1 MVAIKA
7 SWLKIHSL
15 SSWLGLGLL
24 GLTLGITFSKNHI
37 AIAMSQ
43 SSRETVLPQRLA
55 PYLAQI
61 DAGALQGPTVTIG
74 GTSVPIPWQQQ
85 GTRIGLADIPLMR
98 HLGVDLQSTAVAGQQ
113 PVLWFSEQPQL
124 LSSWIADGY
133 RYIDVTDWAAQNGWQ
148 LQPFGGQL
156 RIQAPVRTVLTGRR
170 GRQTWGDRLVLE
182 VDQPALW
189 HLTESSGS
197 FTLNLQAKVAPS
209 FDSGSLTAGDGNV
222 LQTLQVQTNGDTL
235 QIRGTFDETARPS
248 VWSLTNPN
256 RVVIDL
262 TQADVRPRD
271 ILWAEGLRWREEYLT
286 VGNRAFPVHQLWL
299 ELGRGVTMRPIWPNV
314 TQIPG
319 TAPLITTAQNWG
331 AVAAINAGFFN
342 RNNQLPLGAV
352 RSEQQWIAGPI
363 LNRGA
368 IAWNNQGGFLVSRL
382 FLNHTLTTGA
392 GNTFP
397 VTQINSGYP
406 EAGIALYTPSW
417 GSSYSPVTDNETLV
431 TVIQNQITQQQPAG
445 TAGTG
450 AYAIPPE
457 GYLLAVRSYTEA
469 ARSLPAGTSL
479 TLTPDMRPSAFEGFP
494 DAIGGGPVLV
504 QAGRIVVDA
513 KAEQFSDAFAT
524 QAAPRSAVGVTPDG
538 RLVITAIHFSP
549 GGRGPTLQE
558 AAQVM
563 VQLGAQDALN
573 LDGGNSSSLYLG
585 GSLINRHSS
594 TVGRVH
600 NGLGIFVSPATD

>member
-7 SWLKIHSL
+7 GWFKPHSL
-15 SSWLGLGLL
+15 SSWLGLSLMGLV
-24 GLTLGITFSKNHI
+24 LGIAFSKNHLAI
-37 AIAMSQ
+37 AITQAT
-43 SSRETVLPQRLA
+43 RETVSPQSLA

-61 DAGALQGPTVTIG
+61 DAGAFQGSTVTIG
-74 GTSVPIPWQQQ
+74 EASVPIPWQQR
-85 GTRIGLADIPLMR
+85 GSRIGLADIALMR
-98 HLGVDLQSTAVAGQQ
+98 HLGLDLQSTAVAGQQ
-113 PVLWFSEQPQL
+113 PVLWFSEQPQP
-124 LSSWIADGY
+124 LSTWLANGY
-133 RYIDVTDWAAQNGWQ
+133 RYIDITDWAAQQGWQ

-156 RIQAPVRTVLTGRR
+156 RIQAPVRTVLAGRR

-182 VDQPALW
+182 VDQPVLW
-189 HLTESSGS
+189 HLTEASGS
-197 FTLNLQAKVAPS
+197 FTLSLQAKAAPS
-209 FDSGSLTAGDGNV
+209 FEPESLTTGDGNV
-222 LQTLQVQTNGDTL
+222 LQTLQVQSNGDTL
-235 QIRGTFDETARPS
+235 QIRGTFDDTARPY

-271 ILWAEGLRWREEYLT
+271 ILWAPGLRWREEYLR
-286 VGNRAFPVHQLWL
+286 VGDRAFPVHQLWL
-299 ELGRGVTMRPIWPNV
+299 DLGRGVVMRPIWPNGD
-314 TQIPG
+314 QIPG

-331 AVAAINAGFFN
+331 AVAAVNAGFFN

-352 RSEQQWIAGPI
+352 RSERQWIAGPI

-392 GNTFP
+392 GNSFP

-417 GSSYSPVTDNETLV
+417 GSTYSPVTDNETLV
-431 TVIQNQITQQQPAG
+431 SVIQNQVSQQL
-445 TAGTG
+445 TAGAAGSG

-457 GYLLAVRSYTEA
+457 GYLLVVRSYTEA
-469 ARSLPAGTSL
+469 AQSLPPGTAL
-479 TLTPDMRPSAFEGFP
+479 TLAPDIRPSAFEGFP
-494 DAIGGGPVLV
+494 DAIGGGPLLV
-504 QAGRIVVDA
+504 QAGNIVLDA
-513 KAEQFSDAFAT
+513 QAEQFSNAFAT
-524 QAAPRSAVGVTPDG
+524 QAAPRSAVGVTSDG
-538 RLVITAIHFSP
+538 RLVLAAIHFSP

-558 AAQVM
+558 AAQIM

-585 GSLINRHSS
+585 GSLINRHRS

-600 NGLGIFVSPATD
+600 NGLGIFLTPPNQ